1 MTGQESH
8 SRSDRRVGMSDF
20 SDWERLSE
28 KTDWNKVTE
37 SLYEPLYFA
46 VLALSPISEKSDAAC
61 RYCQEWDYL
70 SDNASKFFR
79 LFTSGTRI
87 A

>member
-1 MTGQESH
+1 M
-8 SRSDRRVGMSDF
+8 
-20 SDWERLSE
+20 LSE
-28 KTDWNKVTE
+28 KTDKAKVTE

-61 RYCQEWDYL
+61 RYSQEWDCL
-70 SDNASKFFR
+70 SDNASKSFR